1 MKDPYSD
8 PTEVSLKTD
17 TETEDSISPSKE
29 QGTQEIDQYEGEQ
42 ASPPASPPPPSGGG
56 GDDDGDDGDGE
67 NGLGAKMTFLE
78 HLDELRKRIIWS
90 FIAVA
95 ITFVAGW
102 IFREEI
108 FRFLSQPILAVLA
121 ERGADLVVTKP
132 TEPFTI
138 YLKVA
143 FVAAVFLAA
152 PAILFQVWLFIAPGL
167 YRREKSYAIP
177 FMVSSTTLFVLGG
190 VFAYYVLLPT
200 ALHFLINEF
209 GREFQPMISA
219 LEFFNFE
226 LIVLIGMGIIFQL
239 PILIAFL
246 SMFGLVTPGFLWR
259 NFRYAFLLMVIVAA
273 VVSPTADAI
282 NLFLWTG
289 PMVILYVL
297 SIGVSWIF
305 KRRRARR
312 ENERF

>member
-1 MKDPYSD
+1 MKDPYGD
-8 PTEVSLKTD
+8 PTEVSLKSD
-17 TETEDSISPSKE
+17 TAEEDSVSPAGE
-29 QGTQEIDQYEGEQ
+29 EGTEEITQYEEE
-42 ASPPASPPPPSGGG
+42 AVSPPDSPPPPTDGGG
-56 GDDDGDDGDGE
+56 GDDDGGGDGE
-67 NGLGAKMTFLE
+67 DGLGAKMTFLE
-78 HLDELRKRIIWS
+78 HLEELRKRIIWS
-90 FIAVA
+90 FVAIAV
-95 ITFVAGW
+95 TFVIGW

-108 FRFLSQPILAVLA
+108 FRFLAEPIYAVLA
-121 ERGADLVVTKP
+121 ERDANLVVTKP

-167 YRREKSYAIP
+167 YRREKAYAIP
-177 FMVSSTTLFVLGG
+177 FLVSSTVLFLLGG
-190 VFAYYVLLPT
+190 VFAYYILLPT

-219 LEFFNFE
+219 VEYFSFE

-246 SMFGLVTPGFLWR
+246 SMFGLVTPRFLWK
-259 NFRYAFLLMVIVAA
+259 NFRYAFLLMVIIAA
-273 VVSPTADAI
+273 VVSPTVDAI

-289 PMVILYVL
+289 PMVILYLL

-312 ENERF
+312 DGERY

>member
-1 MKDPYSD
+1 MKDPYGD
-8 PTEVSLKTD
+8 ATDLSLKSGA
-17 TETEDSISPSKE
+17 ETEDSLAPSGE
-29 QGTQEIDQYEGEQ
+29 QGTDELTQYEDDL
-42 ASPPASPPPPSGGG
+42 ASPPDSPPPPGDGGG
-56 GDDDGDDGDGE
+56 GDDGDDGEGDD
-67 NGLGAKMTFLE
+67 LGAKMTFLE
-78 HLDELRKRIIWS
+78 HLEELRRRIIWS
-90 FIAVA
+90 FVAVA

-108 FRFLSQPILAVLA
+108 FRFLSQPILTVLA
-121 ERGADLVVTKP
+121 ERDSHLVVTKP
-132 TEPFTI
+132 TESFTI

-143 FVAAVFLAA
+143 FVAAIFLAA

-177 FMVSSTTLFVLGG
+177 FMVSSTVLFLLGG
-190 VFAYYVLLPT
+190 VFAYYVLMPT

-226 LIVLIGMGIIFQL
+226 LIVLIGMGVIFQL

-273 VVSPTADAI
+273 VVSPTVDAI

-289 PMVILYVL
+289 PMVILYTL

-312 ENERF
+312 ADERY